1 MYPVGS
7 YVIYGAMGVCVVED
21 VSVPDFCAPEEP
33 KYYYS
38 LRPVHSAG
46 AILAPVDTPVFMR
59 TVISRSDAEAL
70 IDSIPSLP
78 AVPFPGRGLQE
89 LKAFYAEAL
98 KSKTCLELVELL
110 LSIRAKKTERES
122 RNQKLGVIDES
133 CLKRA
138 EALLFDEIA
147 IALDIPVEEVGG
159 FIRARIGDML

>member
-7 YVIYGAMGVCVVED
+7 FVIYGAMGVCTVES
-21 VSVPDFCAPEEP
+21 VSVPAFCSPEEP

-38 LRPVHSAG
+38 LKPVHSAG

-59 TVISRSDAEAL
+59 PVIARDEAVAL
-70 IDSIPSLP
+70 IDGIPSMTVAP
-78 AVPFPGRGLQE
+78 CPGRGLQE

-110 LSIRAKKTERES
+110 LSIRAKKAERES

-138 EALLFDEIA
+138 EALLFDEFS
-147 IALDIPVEEVGG
+147 IALGIPAEEVDA
-159 FIRARIGDML
+159 FIRDRVGDVL